1 MFIYLY
7 KDIDL
12 CLMEVLMD
20 LMGLSLSL
28 SIVFSKRASENTTAP
43 PG

>member
-12 CLMEVLMD
+12 SLMEVLMD
-20 LMGLSLSL
+20 LMGLSL